1 MNFLK
6 NTGGILIGTGFL
18 FFLLRAGIKA
28 LGRARK
34 TSHFVSTGGG
44 GGEEDMHLEQ
54 YGIGGAL

>member
-34 TSHFVSTGGG
+34 TSHFASTGG